1 MYMNNILWTS
11 VAAEKKKKKGTVKAM
26 PRQRN

>member
-11 VAAEKKKKKGTVKAM
+11 VAVEKKKKGTVKAM